1 MTDYGENRLQ
11 VRCQYDTNRI
21 HIQGVGQ
28 PTVNRKYGIAIEL
41 RAPPVLTDWLSLQE
55 PWKKSPASGS
65 MLYVPMTVVSYND
78 GETIQ
83 FLIDGEELNHPQGVM
98 LNVNADSLPVKTLV
112 AFAKEADANFTES
125 TVTPYVT
132 DEIQQPIGGEEE

>member
-1 MTDYGENRLQ
+1 MTDYGDNRLQ

-65 MLYVPMTVVSYND
+65 MLYVPMTIVSYND

-83 FLIDGEELNHPQGVM
+83 FLIDGEELNHPQGAM

-112 AFAKEADANFTES
+112 AFAKEADSNFSES

-132 DEIQQPIGGEEE
+132 NEIQQPIGGEEE